1 LSDLTAE
8 TYRLPNESE
17 ASGLYKDRPGE
28 NTLDYWA
35 GYALNPE
42 DAQKLEEEI
51 KKLPGDA
58 PLLREVGSFAPEGEQ
73 GEDPVF
79 DLGGNVAEWV
89 IAANGSGKTVGDS
102 ADQPADAKAQYQA
115 ADPAYTGFR
124 VVHIPPKSN

>member
-1 LSDLTAE
+1 M
-8 TYRLPNESE
+8 
-17 ASGLYKDRPGE
+17 
-28 NTLDYWA
+28 
-35 GYALNPE
+35 
-42 DAQKLEEEI
+42 
-51 KKLPGDA
+51 PGDA

-89 IAANGSGKTVGDS
+89 IAVNGSGKTVGGS
-102 ADQPADAKAQYQA
+102 ADRPADAKTQYQE